1 MIYLHGKGIKDSLTS
16 GDITTGTLAS
26 LYDRKSYHNTPDMV
40 WNRIPQKYRMY
51 LSVGIIVIMLGIPL
65 NWYMTDEASSADI
78 TVLQIDG
85 APQNIVFI
93 TDPHIRKENYNETMQ
108 VIEDINALN
117 PSVILLGGDFIF
129 GDGNDLHLQEVWS
142 SLQVPAYAVL
152 GNHDYHAGIT
162 QSTLLSKIIRGMTV
176 NVSPDNYDV
185 SNLYDD
191 TTDFAFA
198 DNLTHILETNNVTV
212 LKNECISLQVNGTD
226 LTVVGIDDGM
236 AGLANPPMVTDN
248 GAFTI
253 YLIHE
258 PDLRSEW
265 GADLVLSGHTHGG
278 QFFPKN
284 SSLLGLVLSGLVS
297 DTNQWTYVSR
307 GIGTSNLNHEI
318 RLFSTPEIVVINPSV
333 RPEEIFPDKK
343 VQYFKVPG
351 KEI

>member
-1 MIYLHGKGIKDSLTS
+1 MPGI
-16 GDITTGTLAS
+16 
-26 LYDRKSYHNTPDMV
+26 
-40 WNRIPQKYRMY
+40 RIPKNYHIY
-51 LSVGIIVIMLGIPL
+51 LSVAIVVLLLGIPL
-65 NWYMTDEASSADI
+65 NWFMTEEASSADI
-78 TVLQIDG
+78 TVLQIEN
-85 APQNIVFI
+85 APENIVFI
-93 TDPHIRKENYNETMQ
+93 ADPHIRKENYNETMQ

-117 PSVILLGGDFIF
+117 PSLVLLGGDFIF
-129 GDGNDLHLQEVWS
+129 GDGNDLYLQEVWS
-142 SLQVPAYAVL
+142 SLSAPAYAVL

-176 NVSPDNYDV
+176 DVRPENYDV

-198 DNLTHILETNNVTV
+198 DNLTRVLLRNNVTV
-212 LKNECISLQVNGTD
+212 LKNEYKSLQVNGTN
-226 LTVVGIDDGM
+226 LTLVGIDDGM
-236 AGLANPPMVTDN
+236 AGLAHPPTVTDN
-248 GAFTI
+248 GAYTI

-284 SSLLGLVLSGLVS
+284 SSILGLVLSGLVS

-343 VQYFKVPG
+343 VQYFQVPS
-351 KEI
+351 KKR